1 MEQRSI
7 SYYEL
12 YELEKEFDKQTKW
25 MRFTDEEEREQS
37 LFDFIQQWIDGN
49 DNPTVHITP
58 KRITFLEILRNRII
72 GFFKI
77 VENAI

>member
-49 DNPTVHITP
+49 DNPTVHIMP